1 MLQAIA
7 NKLEGT
13 GVSVTALCP
22 GPTESGFQQRAAMEN
37 SKLVSGQKIMTAE
50 AVAEIGY
57 RGLLENK
64 TVVVPGIKN
73 KLLAE
78 SVRFTP
84 RKLVTKLVR
93 NMQESK

>member
-1 MLQAIA
+1 
-7 NKLEGT
+7 
-13 GVSVTALCP
+13 
-22 GPTESGFQQRAAMEN
+22 MED

-50 AVAEIGY
+50 TVAQIGY
-57 RGLLENK
+57 RGLFENK